1 MKPDRYRS
9 GSKWRWAMAML
20 LAVSPLANAEGEY
33 DPASNAQAGAMVD
46 RLAAKGLDRQ
56 ELTTALKQA
65 SRQQKIIDA
74 ISKPAEHHLRW
85 DQYRNIFI
93 KPERVAGGVD
103 FIRAHRDAMARA
115 EQEYGVPREIIAA
128 IIGVETWYGRH
139 TGTYRVID
147 ALTTLAFDYPP
158 RSDFFGRE
166 LEAFLTLTG
175 EQGLDPQEL
184 KGSYAGAMGLPQFM
198 PSSYQ
203 AYAVDFNHDGIKDL
217 WGEPV
222 DAIGSVANY
231 FAEHGWQAGRP
242 LTVAAHLDATEKP
255 DDVDFNQAKPP
266 YMTVGALKARGIA
279 PDIDI
284 PEDEEVIPLALDY
297 ADGHNDYLF
306 GLHNFYVITRY
317 NHSHLYAMA
326 VTTLAEQIQAALQQ
340 ER

>member
-1 MKPDRYRS
+1 
-9 GSKWRWAMAML
+9 MAML
-20 LAVSPLANAEGEY
+20 LAVSPLVNAAGEY
-33 DPASNAQAGAMVD
+33 DPSTNDQARAMVD
-46 RLAAKGLDRQ
+46 RLAQSGLDRR
-56 ELTTALKQA
+56 ELTTTLAAA

-93 KPERVAGGVD
+93 KPERVAGGVE

-139 TGTYRVID
+139 TGSYRVID

-166 LEAFLTLTG
+166 LEAFLTLTS
-175 EQGLDPQEL
+175 EQGLDPMEL

-203 AYAVDFNHDGIKDL
+203 AYAVDFDNDGIKDL
-217 WGEPV
+217 WKEPV

-231 FAEHGWQAGRP
+231 FAEHGWRSGQP
-242 LTVAAHLDATEKP
+242 LTVAAHLKGAEKP
-255 DDVDFNQAKPP
+255 ADVDFNQAKPP
-266 YMTVGALKARGIA
+266 YMRVADLEAQGIT
-279 PDIDI
+279 PDIAISGDQ
-284 PEDEEVIPLALDY
+284 DVIPLALDY
-297 ADGHNDYLF
+297 ADGHNDYLL

-340 ER
+340 ES

>member
-1 MKPDRYRS
+1 MKPDRCRS
-9 GSKWRWAMAML
+9 GKRWRWAMAL
-20 LAVSPLANAEGEY
+20 LLVVSPWVSAAGEY
-33 DPASNAQAGAMVD
+33 DPATSEQARAMVD
-46 RLAAKGLDRQ
+46 RLAQAGLDRR
-56 ELTTALKQA
+56 ELATTLAQA

-74 ISKPAEHHLRW
+74 ISKPAERHLRW
-85 DQYRNIFI
+85 DQYRDIFI

-166 LEAFLTLTG
+166 LEAFLTLTS
-175 EQGLDPQEL
+175 EQGLDPLEL

-203 AYAVDFNHDGIKDL
+203 AYAVDFNNDGIKDL
-217 WGEPV
+217 WKEPV

-231 FAEHGWQAGRP
+231 FAEHGWRAGQP
-242 LTVAAHLDATEKP
+242 LTVAAHLQGSQKP
-255 DDVDFNQAKPP
+255 DNVDFNQAKPP
-266 YMTVGALKARGIA
+266 YASVGTLKEQGIA
-279 PDIDI
+279 ADIAI

-297 ADGHNDYLF
+297 ADGHNNYLF

-326 VTTLAEQIQAALQQ
+326 VTTLAEQIQAALQR
-340 ER
+340 ED

>member
-1 MKPDRYRS
+1 MKPDRCRS
-9 GSKWRWAMAML
+9 GKRWRWAMAML
-20 LAVSPLANAEGEY
+20 LAVSPLVNAAGEY
-33 DPASNAQAGAMVD
+33 DPSTNDQARAMVD
-46 RLAAKGLDRQ
+46 RLSASGLDRQ
-56 ELTTALKQA
+56 ELIKTLAQA

-74 ISKPAEHHLRW
+74 ISKPAERHLRW

-93 KPERVAGGVD
+93 KSERVAGGVN

-128 IIGVETWYGRH
+128 VIGVETWYGRH
-139 TGTYRVID
+139 TGSYRVVD

-175 EQGLDPQEL
+175 EQGLDPLEL

-203 AYAVDFNHDGIKDL
+203 AYAVDFNNDGIKDL
-217 WGEPV
+217 WQEPS

-231 FAEHGWQAGRP
+231 FAEHGWRPGRP
-242 LTVAAHLDATEKP
+242 LTVAAHLDASEQP
-255 DDVDFNQAKPP
+255 EDIDFNQAKPP
-266 YMTVGALKARGIA
+266 YMRVADLQKRGIVA
-279 PDIDI
+279 DIAISD
-284 PEDEEVIPLALDY
+284 DEEVVPLALDY

-326 VTTLAEQIQAALQQ
+326 VTTLAEQIQAALQR
-340 ER
+340 EK

>member
-1 MKPDRYRS
+1 MKPDRCHS
-9 GSKWRWAMAML
+9 GRKWRWAMVML
-20 LAVSPLANAEGEY
+20 LAVSPLANATGEY
-33 DPASNAQAGAMVD
+33 DPATSDQARAMVD
-46 RLAAKGLDRQ
+46 RLAEAGLDRQ
-56 ELTTALKQA
+56 ELDETLAHA
-65 SRQQKIIDA
+65 SRQQGIIDA
-74 ISKPAEHHLRW
+74 ISKPAERHLRW
-85 DQYRNIFI
+85 DEYRNIFI

-139 TGTYRVID
+139 TGNHRVLD

-166 LEAFLTLTG
+166 LEAFLTLTS
-175 EQGLDPQEL
+175 EQGLDPLEL

-203 AYAVDFNHDGIKDL
+203 AYAVDFNHDGIRDL
-217 WGEPV
+217 WEEPV

-231 FAEHGWQAGRP
+231 FAEHGWRPGRP
-242 LTVAAHLDATEKP
+242 LTVAAHLEASEKP
-255 DDVDFNQAKPP
+255 GDVEFNQARPP
-266 YMTVGALKARGIA
+266 YMRVGDLKAKGVVA
-279 PDIDI
+279 DIDI
-284 PEDEEVIPLALDY
+284 GGDEEVIPLALDY
-297 ADGHNDYLF
+297 ADGHDDYLF

-326 VTTLAEQIQAALQQ
+326 VTTLAEQIQAALQRD
-340 ER
+340 E

>member
-1 MKPDRYRS
+1 MKPDRRPS
-9 GSKWRWAMAML
+9 GKKWRWAMAML
-20 LAVSPLANAEGEY
+20 LAVSPLVNAAGEY
-33 DPASNAQAGAMVD
+33 APSTNDQARAMVD
-46 RLAAKGLDRQ
+46 RLAASGLDRR
-56 ELTTALKQA
+56 ELTAALDQA

-74 ISKPAEHHLRW
+74 ISKPAERHLRW

-93 KPERVAGGVD
+93 KPERVAGGVK
-103 FIRAHRDAMARA
+103 FIRDHRDAMVRA

-128 IIGVETWYGRH
+128 IIGVETWYGGN
-139 TGTYRVID
+139 TGSYRVID

-158 RSDFFGRE
+158 RSDFFSRE
-166 LEAFLTLTG
+166 LASFLTLTS
-175 EQGLDPQEL
+175 EQGLDPLEL

-217 WGEPV
+217 WKEPV

-231 FAEHGWQAGRP
+231 FAEHGWRPGRP
-242 LTVAAHLDATEKP
+242 LTVAAHLDVSEKP
-255 DDVDFNQAKPP
+255 GNIDFNQARAP
-266 YMTVGALKARGIA
+266 YMRVADLQKQGVVADIA
-279 PDIDI
+279 I
-284 PEDEEVIPLALDY
+284 PEDEEVIPLALDH

-326 VTTLAEQIQAALQQ
+326 VTTLAEQIQAALQR
-340 ER
+340 ES

>member
-1 MKPDRYRS
+1 
-9 GSKWRWAMAML
+9 MAML
-20 LAVSPLANAEGEY
+20 LAVSPLVNAAGEY
-33 DPASNAQAGAMVD
+33 DPANNDQARDMVD
-46 RLAAKGLDRQ
+46 RLAEDGLDRQ
-56 ELTTALKQA
+56 ALTSTLQQA
-65 SRQQKIIDA
+65 SRQQGIIDA
-74 ISKPAEHHLRW
+74 ISKPAERHLRW
-85 DQYRNIFI
+85 DQYRDIFI

-139 TGTYRVID
+139 TGSHRVLD

-166 LEAFLTLTG
+166 LAAFLTLTS
-175 EQGLDPQEL
+175 EQGLDAQAL

-203 AYAVDFNHDGIKDL
+203 AYAVDFNHDGVKDL
-217 WGEPV
+217 WEEPV

-231 FAEHGWQAGRP
+231 FAEHDWRPGRP
-242 LTVAAHLDATEKP
+242 LTVAAHLEADKAP
-255 DDVDFNQAKPP
+255 DDIDFNQAKPP
-266 YMTVGALKARGIA
+266 YMTVGALRDHGIVA
-279 PDIDI
+279 DIDI
-284 PEDEEVIPLALDY
+284 ADNESVIPLALDY
-297 ADGHNDYLF
+297 AEGHDDYLF

-326 VTTLAEQIQAALQQ
+326 VTTLAEQIQAALQR
-340 ER
+340 ES

>member
-1 MKPDRYRS
+1 
-9 GSKWRWAMAML
+9 MAML
-20 LAVSPLANAEGEY
+20 LAVSPLVNAAGEY
-33 DPASNAQAGAMVD
+33 DPATSEQARAMVD
-46 RLAAKGLDRQ
+46 RLVDAGLDRR
-56 ELTTALKQA
+56 ELTTTLAQA

-74 ISKPAEHHLRW
+74 ISKPAERHLRW
-85 DQYRNIFI
+85 DQYRDIFI

-139 TGTYRVID
+139 TGSYRVVD

-166 LEAFLTLTG
+166 LEAFLTLTS
-175 EQGLDPQEL
+175 EQGLDPLEL

-203 AYAVDFNHDGIKDL
+203 AYAVDFNNDGIKDL
-217 WGEPV
+217 WKEPV

-231 FAEHGWQAGRP
+231 FAEHGWRSGQP
-242 LTVAAHLDATEKP
+242 LTVAAHLSASQKP
-255 DDVDFNQAKPP
+255 ESVEFNQAKPP
-266 YMTVGALKARGIA
+266 YARVGTLKEQGIVA
-279 PDIDI
+279 DIAI

-297 ADGHNDYLF
+297 ADGHDDYLF

-326 VTTLAEQIQAALQQ
+326 VTTLAEQIQAALQR
-340 ER
+340 ED